1 MSNAMKIR
9 VLGARNG
16 LIWIRD
22 GLRLFGGNP
31 LSLLGSVAAGLLI
44 VWLPSTLPRVGP
56 AIAAVLAPIASLG
69 LIAAC
74 RAADAGRIP
83 GVAVYVDG
91 LRDPQTRR
99 QLLTLGVINAL
110 IVVPLI
116 AIGQATGMDRA
127 ISIVAGPNQPPQVEV
142 HPGLLALRIALSTP
156 VLMAMWLAPPLV
168 GWQHLT
174 APKAMFYSFF
184 ACWRNRWPLLTFI
197 GGVLGAGALTT
208 VVMAAIVSLLAPAQ
222 VVAVLIAPLSLA
234 LLAVAQGGIFRMYTQ
249 IVEVASVDQQASEVS
264 ER

>member
-9 VLGARNG
+9 VLGARIR

-31 LSLLGSVAAGLLI
+31 LSLIGSVAAGLLI
-44 VWLPSTLPRVGP
+44 VWLPSTLPWVGP

-110 IVVPLI
+110 I
-116 AIGQATGMDRA
+116 GRA
-127 ISIVAGPNQPPQVEV
+127 SC
-142 HPGLLALRIALSTP
+142 R
-156 VLMAMWLAPPLV
+156 
-168 GWQHLT
+168 
-174 APKAMFYSFF
+174 
-184 ACWRNRWPLLTFI
+184 
-197 GGVLGAGALTT
+197 
-208 VVMAAIVSLLAPAQ
+208 
-222 VVAVLIAPLSLA
+222 
-234 LLAVAQGGIFRMYTQ
+234 
-249 IVEVASVDQQASEVS
+249 
-264 ER
+264 ERV

>member
-1 MSNAMKIR
+1 
-9 VLGARNG
+9 
-16 LIWIRD
+16 
-22 GLRLFGGNP
+22 
-31 LSLLGSVAAGLLI
+31 
-44 VWLPSTLPRVGP
+44 
-56 AIAAVLAPIASLG
+56 
-69 LIAAC
+69 
-74 RAADAGRIP
+74 
-83 GVAVYVDG
+83 
-91 LRDPQTRR
+91 
-99 QLLTLGVINAL
+99 
-110 IVVPLI
+110 
-116 AIGQATGMDRA
+116 MDRA
-127 ISIVAGPNQPPQVEV
+127 ISIVAWPNQPPQVEV

-249 IVEVASVDQQASEVS
+249 IVEVATVDQQVS